1 MSMGAIWASVL
12 VVPSPDTLRRGASA
26 FQESHEIDGSPI
38 SVVVFCGRLTIS
50 AAAQLTNT
58 PDLPGLFVG

>member
-12 VVPSPDTLRRGASA
+12 VVHSLDTLRRGASA
-26 FQESHEIDGSPI
+26 VQESNEIDGSPI

-50 AAAQLTNT
+50 AGAQLTNT
-58 PDLPGLFVG
+58 PDFPGLFVG